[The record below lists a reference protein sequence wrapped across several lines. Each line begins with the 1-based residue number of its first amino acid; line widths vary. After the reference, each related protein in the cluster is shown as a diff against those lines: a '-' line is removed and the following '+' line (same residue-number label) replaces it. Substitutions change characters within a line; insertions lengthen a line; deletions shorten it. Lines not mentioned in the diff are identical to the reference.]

1 MRLAKTVIKMLR
13 IDPRSSTPI
22 YEQIELGVKELIL
35 KGALKYGEKLPSVR
49 EMASILTINPNTIS
63 KAYGELE
70 REGIIETLRGK
81 GTFITDNYKG
91 KVDEKKM
98 VYISDEL
105 KKLILEANYSGI
117 NKEEFMKLT
126 LNIFSQL
133 GVNDNDRSK

>member
-1 MRLAKTVIKMLR
+1 MLR

-22 YEQIELGVKELIL
+22 YEQIEFGVKELIL
-35 KGALKYGEKLPSVR
+35 KGALKGGEKLPSVR

-98 VYISDEL
+98 EYISDEL
-105 KKLILEANYSGI
+105 KKLILEASYGGI
-117 NKEEFMKLT
+117 SKEEFMKLT
-126 LNIFSQL
+126 LQIFSEL
-133 GVNDNDRSK
+133 GVNDND

>member
-1 MRLAKTVIKMLR
+1 MLR

-49 EMASILTINPNTIS
+49 EMASMLTINPNTIS

-98 VYISDEL
+98 EYISDEL

-117 NKEEFMKLT
+117 NKEDFMKLT
-126 LNIFSQL
+126 LQIFSEL

>member
-1 MRLAKTVIKMLR
+1 MLR

-35 KGALKYGEKLPSVR
+35 KGALKSGEKLPSVR
-49 EMASILTINPNTIS
+49 ELSSILTINPNTIS

-81 GTFITDNYKG
+81 GTYITDNYKG

-98 VYISDEL
+98 EYISDEL
-105 KKLILEANYSGI
+105 KKLILKANYSGI
-117 NKEEFMKLT
+117 NKEDFMELT
-126 LNIFSQL
+126 LQIFSEL

>member
-1 MRLAKTVIKMLR
+1 MLR

-35 KGALKYGEKLPSVR
+35 KGALKGGDKLPSVR

-98 VYISDEL
+98 EYISDEL

-117 NKEEFMKLT
+117 NKEDFMKLT
-126 LNIFSQL
+126 LQIFSEL

>member
-1 MRLAKTVIKMLR
+1 MLK

-22 YEQIELGVKELIL
+22 YEQIEFGVKELIL

-98 VYISDEL
+98 EYISDEL

-117 NKEEFMKLT
+117 NKEDFMKLA
-126 LNIFSQL
+126 LEIFSEL

>member
-1 MRLAKTVIKMLR
+1 MLK

-22 YEQIELGVKELIL
+22 YEQIELGIKELIL
-35 KGALKYGEKLPSVR
+35 KGALKANDKLPSVR

-81 GTFITDNYKG
+81 GTFVTDNFKG

-98 VYISDEL
+98 EQIHGEL
-105 KKLILEANYSGI
+105 KKIILEANYGGI
-117 NKEEFMKLT
+117 SKEDFMNLVHE
-126 LNIFSQL
+126 IFSEL
-133 GVNDNDRSK
+133 GVNKNDRD

>member
-1 MRLAKTVIKMLR
+1 MLR

-35 KGALKYGEKLPSVR
+35 KGALKGGDKLPSVR

-98 VYISDEL
+98 EYISEEL

-117 NKEEFMKLT
+117 NKKEFMKLT
-126 LNIFSQL
+126 LQIFSEL